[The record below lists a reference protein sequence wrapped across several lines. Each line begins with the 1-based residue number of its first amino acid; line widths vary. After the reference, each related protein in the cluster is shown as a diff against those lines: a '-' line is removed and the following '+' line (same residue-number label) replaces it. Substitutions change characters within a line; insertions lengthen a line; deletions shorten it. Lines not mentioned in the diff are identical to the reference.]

1 MNIITVIPLS
11 RSKMVEELIYFTSSD
26 TTIGDIVTVPLRK
39 KNISAIVTKIEPVED
54 VKGDLKKAGFEIKKI
69 DKIKSTRFFPSSFIQ
84 SCKAIANFHSTSTG
98 SVVDAIVSNQILEN
112 IGKIK
117 SPAEQAT
124 TATQANKSN
133 DISPIIINKSRSRIF
148 AVQGDD
154 GDRVSAWRSL
164 IRQEFAN
171 KKSVAIYVPTIEDCN
186 QFFNSLEKGIE
197 GYIFIL
203 NSSLTT
209 KKILSTWKTIAET
222 DHPIV
227 VIATGS
233 FYVLPRTDIHTT
245 IIERE
250 NGRGWIQQKMPYL
263 DIRHALIQCAQANNQ
278 SIYLADSLLRL
289 ETLHQVENEIYE
301 EGSPFKWRSVSL
313 AEDFL
318 IDMKN
323 EKREM
328 PPETDEAH
336 GIENKADQNVI
347 SKKPD
352 SETTVRNNSKKS
364 DGSSSRFRIVSNE
377 LKALIAKNLVE
388 NTHLFIFALRRG
400 HSPITAC
407 DDCGN
412 IVMCRNCKATVVLHT
427 SQESGKNYFM
437 CHICGERRSADENCV
452 VCNSWR
458 LTPLGI
464 GIDRVKEEITKD
476 FPDIELIKIDADTTK
491 TAKEISDGIEKFK
504 SRPGSILLGTELVLQ
519 HLSDKI
525 DHVAIISMDSLFSLP
540 DFRIQEKIMY
550 NIVRLRAQ
558 ATRSILVQTRKIDQK
573 VFEYGLKGNLSD
585 FYRSTVDERK
595 KFDYPPFS
603 ILIKITIE
611 GKKDLIAKTMADV
624 AKFLEPQELDIFP
637 AFTATVR
644 GKSVIHGLIKVPNH
658 AWPDI
663 ELVNKLRSLPPN
675 VMIKINPESLL

>member
-11 RSKMVEELIYFTSSD
+11 RSKIAEELIYFTSSE
-26 TTIGDIVTVPLRK
+26 TTVGDIVTVPLRK
-39 KNISAIVTKIEPVED
+39 KNISAIITKIEPAENL
-54 VKGDLKKAGFEIKKI
+54 KGDLKKASFEIKKI
-69 DKIKSTRFFPSSFIQ
+69 DKVKSTKFFTSSFIQ
-84 SCKAIANFHSTSTG
+84 SCKAVANYYSTNTG
-98 SVVDAIVSNQILEN
+98 SVIDAIVSNQILEN

-117 SPAEQAT
+117 APADQKASDD
-124 TATQANKSN
+124 NRV
-133 DISPIIINKSRSRIF
+133 RSRTF
-148 AVQGDD
+148 AIQGDD
-154 GDRVSAWRSL
+154 TDRISAWRSL

-186 QFFNSLEKGIE
+186 QFFLSLEKGID

-203 NSSLTT
+203 NSSLSP

-227 VIATGS
+227 IIATGS
-233 FYVLPRTDIHTT
+233 FSILPRSDIRTT

-250 NGRGWIQQKMPYL
+250 NGRGWIQQKTPYL
-263 DIRHALIQCAQANNQ
+263 DIRHALIETAKANQQ

-289 ETLHQVENEIYE
+289 ETLHNVENETYE

-313 AEDFL
+313 AEDL
-318 IDMKN
+318 LVDMKKEKSDRNSEDEKDIEQNNVKKN
-323 EKREM
+323 EKLAEGA
-328 PPETDEAH
+328 P
-336 GIENKADQNVI
+336 
-347 SKKPD
+347 
-352 SETTVRNNSKKS
+352 
-364 DGSSSRFRIVSNE
+364 SRFRILSNE
-377 LKALIAKNLVE
+377 LKALIARNHVE

-412 IVMCRNCKATVVLHT
+412 IVTCRNCSRTVVLHT
-427 SQESGKNYFM
+427 SPDSGKNYFM
-437 CHICGERRSADENCV
+437 CHLCGERRSADENCI
-452 VCNSWR
+452 VCDSWR

-464 GIDRVKEEITKD
+464 GIDRVKDEIEKD
-476 FPDIELIKIDADTTK
+476 FPDIELIKIDADATK
-491 TAKEISDGIEKFK
+491 TDKEVNQKIERFK
-504 SRPGSILLGTELVLQ
+504 SRPGSILLGTELALQ
-519 HLSDKI
+519 YLNEKI
-525 DHVAIISMDSLFSLP
+525 DHVAIVSLDSLFSLP
-540 DFRIQEKIMY
+540 DFRIQEKVMY

-585 FYRSTVDERK
+585 FYRTTVDERK
-595 KFDYPPFS
+595 AFNYPPFT

-611 GKKDLIAKTMADV
+611 GKKEEIAKTMAEV

-644 GKSVIHGLIKVPNH
+644 GKSVIHGLIKVPSH

-663 ELVNKLRSLPPN
+663 DLVSKLRSLPPN
-675 VMIKINPESLL
+675 VMVKINPESLL